1 MNSSVL
7 QLQFLFK
14 IQRKLVSKNIGDIK
28 TWFHFH
34 ALEYNLHTAASML
47 FLEKKAKLFTI
58 EQFQIYREI
67 VKVVQKTPIYQP
79 TLNSSYYILD
89 QYGTFV
95 TVYESL
101 FIQHFKLKC
110 ILYSNFLSISLMTS
124 LHFKITSRD
133 RSPQAPLGYICFS
146 DFPYF

>member
-28 TWFHFH
+28 TWFPVH
-34 ALEYNLHTAASML
+34 ALEYNLHTVASML
-47 FLEKKAKLFTI
+47 FLEKKGNLFTI

-67 VKVVQKTPIYQP
+67 VKVVQRIPIYQP
-79 TLNSSYYILD
+79 TLNFSYILD

-110 ILYSNFLSISLMTS
+110 ILYSNFLSVSLMTS
-124 LHFKITSRD
+124 LHFRITSRD
-133 RSPQAPLGYICFS
+133 RSPQAPLGCICFS